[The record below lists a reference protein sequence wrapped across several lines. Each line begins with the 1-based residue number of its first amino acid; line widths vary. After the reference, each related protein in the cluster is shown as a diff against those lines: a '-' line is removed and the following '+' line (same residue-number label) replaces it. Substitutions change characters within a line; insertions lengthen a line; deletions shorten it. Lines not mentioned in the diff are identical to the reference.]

1 MDGDFLIDLEEVM
14 ESVDNA
20 EVMSLYF
27 PAFRKAV
34 VIDTRSSDTEG
45 PMLSIMPM
53 AASPQERL
61 RSLRRLRPSFPRVS
75 GLTVVEWTRYVDSL
89 VTLGVWDRIVK
100 RFADS
105 DQDDA
110 VTACGTVLNE
120 LRRLEGEELAAVVS
134 GKNYHT
140 IWPPEQGDS

>member
-1 MDGDFLIDLEEVM
+1 MIDLDEVM
-14 ESVDNA
+14 ESVENA
-20 EVMSLYF
+20 VVMSLFF

-34 VIDTRSSDTEG
+34 VIDTRSNDTEG
-45 PMLSIMPM
+45 PLISIMPM

-61 RSLRRLRPSFPRVS
+61 RSLRRMRPSFPRVS
-75 GLTVVEWTRYVDSL
+75 DLTVVEWTRYVDSL

-105 DQDDA
+105 GQDDA
-110 VTACGTVLNE
+110 VTACGTVLSE
-120 LRRLEGEELAAVVS
+120 LRRLEGEELTAVVL

-140 IWPPEQGDS
+140 IWPLDKGSS